1 MCKNVTLYGHL
12 TVDRILVDFKETPS
26 LGGIANVW
34 SGLVSQGQGLNVS
47 IQPLSIGHALVLVDK
62 ENNYRVGRCSFNV
75 KENPASPTD
84 SDWHHIS
91 YINQLNDTSFIS
103 ELDGIVSAD
112 ITKENPERCIDQLK
126 YLDYLF
132 IAKEDLFM
140 DIKDIGALVKGHV
153 IMHPPHGSSISDGK
167 TVEDYILPEELFL
180 SDVNVLGA
188 GDYFASG
195 FIKSM
200 ITGNDLK
207 KSVINSHHI
216 ATNLLKENLL

>member
-1 MCKNVTLYGHL
+1 MCKSVTLYGHL

-62 ENNYRVGRCSFNV
+62 ENNYRVGRGSFNV

-84 SDWHHIS
+84 DDWHHIS
-91 YINQLNDTSFIS
+91 YINQLSDISFLS
-103 ELDGIVSAD
+103 QLGGVVSAD
-112 ITKENPERCIDQLK
+112 ITKENPERSLDHLQ

-140 DIKDIGALVKGHV
+140 DILELGKLVKGYV
-153 IMHPPHGSSISDGK
+153 IMHHPHGSSISDGN
-167 TVEDYILPEELFL
+167 TVQDYALPEELFL
-180 SDVNVLGA
+180 SDINVLGA

-195 FIKSM
+195 FIRSM
-200 ITGNDLK
+200 ITGNELQD
-207 KSVINSHHI
+207 SVVKAHNI
-216 ATNLLKENLL
+216 ATNLMKEILL

>member
-91 YINQLNDTSFIS
+91 YINQLNDTSFMS

-153 IMHPPHGSSISDGK
+153 IMHHPHGSSISDGK

>member
-91 YINQLNDTSFIS
+91 YINQLNDTSFIP

-153 IMHPPHGSSISDGK
+153 IMHHPHGSSISDGK

>member
-12 TVDRILVDFKETPS
+12 TVDRIIVDFKETPS

-34 SGLVSQGQGLNVS
+34 AGLVSQGQGLNVS

-75 KENPASPTD
+75 KENVASPTD

-91 YINQLNDTSFIS
+91 YINQLSDTSFLS
-103 ELDGIVSAD
+103 KLNGIVSAD
-112 ITKENPERCIDQLK
+112 ITKENPERCVDQLNL
-126 YLDYLF
+126 LDYLF

-140 DIKDIGALVKGHV
+140 DIKDLGALVKGHV
-153 IMHPPHGSSISDGK
+153 IMHHPHGSIISDGNILEEY
-167 TVEDYILPEELFL
+167 TLPEDLFL

-200 ITGNDLK
+200 ISGNDIK
-207 KSVINSHHI
+207 KSVINSHRI

>member
-1 MCKNVTLYGHL
+1 MCKSVTLYGHL

-84 SDWHHIS
+84 DDWHHIS
-91 YINQLNDTSFIS
+91 YINQLSDISFLS
-103 ELDGIVSAD
+103 QLGGVVSAD
-112 ITKENPERCIDQLK
+112 ITKENPERSLDHLQ

-140 DIKDIGALVKGHV
+140 DILELGKLVKGYV
-153 IMHPPHGSSISDGK
+153 IMHHPHGSSISDGN
-167 TVEDYILPEELFL
+167 TVQDYALPEELFL
-180 SDVNVLGA
+180 SDINVLGA

-195 FIKSM
+195 FIRSM
-200 ITGNDLK
+200 ITGNELQD
-207 KSVINSHHI
+207 SVVKAHNI

>member
-1 MCKNVTLYGHL
+1 MCKSVTLYGHL

-91 YINQLNDTSFIS
+91 QFSCVCVVCNAATITFVGVGSCPATHCRQLT
-103 ELDGIVSAD
+103 AM
-112 ITKENPERCIDQLK
+112 RR
-126 YLDYLF
+126 
-132 IAKEDLFM
+132 
-140 DIKDIGALVKGHV
+140 
-153 IMHPPHGSSISDGK
+153 
-167 TVEDYILPEELFL
+167 
-180 SDVNVLGA
+180 
-188 GDYFASG
+188 
-195 FIKSM
+195 
-200 ITGNDLK
+200 
-207 KSVINSHHI
+207 
-216 ATNLLKENLL
+216 

>member
-12 TVDRILVDFKETPS
+12 TVDRIIVDFKETPS

-140 DIKDIGALVKGHV
+140 DIRDIGALVKGHV
-153 IMHPPHGSSISDGK
+153 IMHHPHGSSISDGK

>member
-132 IAKEDLFM
+132 IAKEDLFL

-153 IMHPPHGSSISDGK
+153 IMHHPHGSSISDGK

>member
-1 MCKNVTLYGHL
+1 MCKSISLYGHL
-12 TVDRILVDFKETPS
+12 TVDRILIDFKETSS

-34 SGLVSQGQGLNVS
+34 SGLVSLGQGMNVNL
-47 IQPLSIGHALVLVDK
+47 QPLSIGHALILVDK
-62 ENNYRVGRCSFNV
+62 ENNYRVGRGCLNI
-75 KENPASPTD
+75 KENKATPSD

-91 YINQLNDTSFIS
+91 YINQLSNISFVS
-103 ELDGIVSAD
+103 RLKGIVSAD
-112 ITKENPERCIDQLK
+112 ITKEEPERCIEALQ

-140 DIKDIGALVKGHV
+140 DIQELGSRVRGYV
-153 IMHPPHGSSISDGK
+153 IMHHPTGSVFTDGNS
-167 TVEDYILPEELFL
+167 VEEYDLPLDLYL

-200 ITGNDLK
+200 CDGNDVK
-207 KSVINSHHI
+207 QSVINAHKVASTLI
-216 ATNLLKENLL
+216 KQNLL

>member
-12 TVDRILVDFKETPS
+12 TVDRIIVDFKETPS

-91 YINQLNDTSFIS
+91 YINQLNDTSFIP

-153 IMHPPHGSSISDGK
+153 IMHHPHGSSISDGK

>member
-1 MCKNVTLYGHL
+1 MCKSVTLCGHL

-84 SDWHHIS
+84 DDWHHIS
-91 YINQLNDTSFIS
+91 YINQLSDISFLS
-103 ELDGIVSAD
+103 QLGGVVSAD
-112 ITKENPERCIDQLK
+112 ITKENPERSLDHLQ

-140 DIKDIGALVKGHV
+140 DILELGKLVKGYV
-153 IMHPPHGSSISDGK
+153 IMHHPHGSSISDGN
-167 TVEDYILPEELFL
+167 TVQDYALPEELFL
-180 SDVNVLGA
+180 SDINVLGA

-195 FIKSM
+195 FIRSM
-200 ITGNDLK
+200 ITGNELQD
-207 KSVINSHHI
+207 SVVKAHNI

>member
-1 MCKNVTLYGHL
+1 MCKSVTLYGHL

-62 ENNYRVGRCSFNV
+62 EYNYRVGRCSFNV

-84 SDWHHIS
+84 DDWHHIS
-91 YINQLNDTSFIS
+91 YINQLSDISFLS
-103 ELDGIVSAD
+103 QLGGVVSAD
-112 ITKENPERCIDQLK
+112 ITKENPERSLDHLQ

-140 DIKDIGALVKGHV
+140 DILELGKLVKGYV
-153 IMHPPHGSSISDGK
+153 IMHHPHGSSISDGN
-167 TVEDYILPEELFL
+167 TVQDYALPEELFL
-180 SDVNVLGA
+180 SDINVLGA

-195 FIKSM
+195 FIRSM
-200 ITGNDLK
+200 ITGNELQD
-207 KSVINSHHI
+207 SVVKAHNI

>member
-1 MCKNVTLYGHL
+1 MCKSVTLYGHL

-34 SGLVSQGQGLNVS
+34 AGVVSQGQGLNGS

-75 KENPASPTD
+75 KENVASPTD
-84 SDWHHIS
+84 DDWLHIS
-91 YINQLNDTSFIS
+91 YINQLSDTSFIPK
-103 ELDGIVSAD
+103 LKGIVSAD
-112 ITKENPERCIDQLK
+112 ITKENPERCIDLLQH
-126 YLDYLF
+126 LDYLF

-140 DIKDIGALVKGHV
+140 DILELGKMVRGYV
-153 IMHPPHGSSISDGK
+153 IMHHPHGSSISDGN
-167 TVEDYILPEELFL
+167 TIEDYVTPEELFL
-180 SDVNVLGA
+180 SDINVLGA

-195 FIKSM
+195 VIRSM
-200 ITGNDLK
+200 ITGNELQE
-207 KSVINSHHI
+207 SVVKAHHI

>member
-12 TVDRILVDFKETPS
+12 TVDRIIVDFKETPS

-91 YINQLNDTSFIS
+91 YINQLNDTSFMS

-140 DIKDIGALVKGHV
+140 DIRDIGALVKGHV
-153 IMHPPHGSSISDGK
+153 IMHHPHGSSISDGK

>member
-1 MCKNVTLYGHL
+1 MCKSVTLYGHL

-153 IMHPPHGSSISDGK
+153 IMHHPHGSSISDGK

>member
-1 MCKNVTLYGHL
+1 MCKSVTLYGHL

-91 YINQLNDTSFIS
+91 YINQLSDTSFVS
-103 ELDGIVSAD
+103 QLNGIVSAD
-112 ITKENPERCIDQLK
+112 ITKENPERCVDQLK

-140 DIKDIGALVKGHV
+140 DIKELGSLVKGHV
-153 IMHPPHGSSISDGK
+153 IMHHPHGSVISDGN
-167 TVEDYILPEELFL
+167 TVEEYVLPEL
-180 SDVNVLGA
+180 
-188 GDYFASG
+188 
-195 FIKSM
+195 
-200 ITGNDLK
+200 
-207 KSVINSHHI
+207 I
-216 ATNLLKENLL
+216 AV

>member
-1 MCKNVTLYGHL
+1 MCKSVTLYGHL

-91 YINQLNDTSFIS
+91 YINQLSDTSFVS
-103 ELDGIVSAD
+103 QLNGIVSAD
-112 ITKENPERCIDQLK
+112 ITKENPERCVDQLK
-126 YLDYLF
+126 HLDYLF

-140 DIKDIGALVKGHV
+140 DIKELGSLVRGHV
-153 IMHPPHGSSISDGK
+153 IMHHPHGSVISDGN
-167 TVEDYILPEELFL
+167 TVEEYVLPEELYL

-200 ITGNDLK
+200 ISGSDIKT
-207 KSVINSHHI
+207 SVVNSHHI

>member
-1 MCKNVTLYGHL
+1 MCKSVTLYGHL

-62 ENNYRVGRCSFNV
+62 ENNYRVVRCSFV
-75 KENPASPTD
+75 S
-84 SDWHHIS
+84 
-91 YINQLNDTSFIS
+91 QLN
-103 ELDGIVSAD
+103 GIVSAD
-112 ITKENPERCIDQLK
+112 ITKENPERCVDQLK
-126 YLDYLF
+126 HLDYLF

-140 DIKDIGALVKGHV
+140 DIKELGSLVKGHV
-153 IMHPPHGSSISDGK
+153 IMHHPHGSVISDGN
-167 TVEDYILPEELFL
+167 TVEEYVLPEELYL
-180 SDVNVLGA
+180 SDINVLGA

-200 ITGNDLK
+200 ISGSDIKT
-207 KSVINSHHI
+207 SVVNSHHI

>member
-12 TVDRILVDFKETPS
+12 TVDRIIVDFKETPS

-132 IAKEDLFM
+132 IAKEDLFL

-153 IMHPPHGSSISDGK
+153 IMHHPHGSSISDGK

>member
-1 MCKNVTLYGHL
+1 MCKSVTLYGHL

-34 SGLVSQGQGLNVS
+34 TGLVSQGQGLNVS

-84 SDWHHIS
+84 DDWHHIS
-91 YINQLNDTSFIS
+91 YINQLSDISFLS
-103 ELDGIVSAD
+103 QLGGVVSAD
-112 ITKENPERCIDQLK
+112 ITKENPERSLDHLQ

-140 DIKDIGALVKGHV
+140 DILELGKLVKGYV
-153 IMHPPHGSSISDGK
+153 IMHHPHGSSISDGN
-167 TVEDYILPEELFL
+167 TVQDYALPEELFL
-180 SDVNVLGA
+180 SDINVLGA

-195 FIKSM
+195 FIRSM
-200 ITGNDLK
+200 ITGNELQD
-207 KSVINSHHI
+207 SVVKAHNI

>member
-1 MCKNVTLYGHL
+1 MCKSVTLYGHL

-91 YINQLNDTSFIS
+91 YINQLSDTSFIS
-103 ELDGIVSAD
+103 KLNGIVSAD
-112 ITKENPERCIDQLK
+112 ITKENPERCVDQLG

-140 DIKDIGALVKGHV
+140 DIKELGALVKGHV
-153 IMHPPHGSSISDGK
+153 IMHHPHGSAISDGK
-167 TVEDYILPEELFL
+167 TVEEYVLPEELYL

-200 ITGNDLK
+200 ISGSDIKT
-207 KSVINSHHI
+207 SVVNSHHI

>member
-1 MCKNVTLYGHL
+1 MCKSVTLYGHL

-84 SDWHHIS
+84 DDWHHIS
-91 YINQLNDTSFIS
+91 YINQLSDISFLS
-103 ELDGIVSAD
+103 QLEGVVSAD
-112 ITKENPERCIDQLK
+112 ITKENPERSLDHLK

-140 DIKDIGALVKGHV
+140 DILELGKLVKGYV
-153 IMHPPHGSSISDGK
+153 IMHHPHGSSISDGN
-167 TVEDYILPEELFL
+167 TVQDYALPEELFL
-180 SDVNVLGA
+180 SDINVLGA

-195 FIKSM
+195 FIRSM
-200 ITGNDLK
+200 ITGNELQD
-207 KSVINSHHI
+207 SVVKAHNI

>member
-1 MCKNVTLYGHL
+1 MCKSVTLYGHL

-91 YINQLNDTSFIS
+91 YINQLSDTSFVS
-103 ELDGIVSAD
+103 QLNGIVSAD
-112 ITKENPERCIDQLK
+112 ITKENPERCVDQLK

-140 DIKDIGALVKGHV
+140 DIKELGSLVKGNV
-153 IMHPPHGSSISDGK
+153 IMHHPHGSVISDGN
-167 TVEDYILPEELFL
+167 TVEEYVLPEELYL
-180 SDVNVLGA
+180 SDINVLGA

-200 ITGNDLK
+200 ISGNDIK
-207 KSVINSHHI
+207 TSVVNSHRI

>member
-1 MCKNVTLYGHL
+1 MCKSVTLYGHL

-84 SDWHHIS
+84 DDWHHIS
-91 YINQLNDTSFIS
+91 YINQLSDISFLS
-103 ELDGIVSAD
+103 QLGGVVSAD
-112 ITKENPERCIDQLK
+112 ITKENPERSLDHLQ

-132 IAKEDLFM
+132 IAKEDMFM
-140 DIKDIGALVKGHV
+140 DILELGKLVKGYV
-153 IMHPPHGSSISDGK
+153 IMHHPHGSSISDGN
-167 TVEDYILPEELFL
+167 TVQDYALPEELFL
-180 SDVNVLGA
+180 SDINVLGA

-195 FIKSM
+195 FIRSM
-200 ITGNDLK
+200 ITGNELQD
-207 KSVINSHHI
+207 SVVKAHNI

>member
-1 MCKNVTLYGHL
+1 MCKSVTLYGHL

-84 SDWHHIS
+84 DDWHHIS
-91 YINQLNDTSFIS
+91 YINQLSDTSFVS
-103 ELDGIVSAD
+103 QLNGIVSAD
-112 ITKENPERCIDQLK
+112 ITKENPERCVDQLK
-126 YLDYLF
+126 YFDYLF

-140 DIKDIGALVKGHV
+140 DIKELGSLVKGHV
-153 IMHPPHGSSISDGK
+153 IMHPPHGSVISDGN
-167 TVEDYILPEELFL
+167 TVEEYVLPEELYL

-200 ITGNDLK
+200 ISGSDIKT
-207 KSVINSHHI
+207 SVVNSHHI

>member
-91 YINQLNDTSFIS
+91 YIKQLNDTSFIS

-153 IMHPPHGSSISDGK
+153 IMHHPHGSSISDGK

>member
-12 TVDRILVDFKETPS
+12 TVDRIIVDFKETPS

-153 IMHPPHGSSISDGK
+153 IMHHPHGSSISDGK

>member
-1 MCKNVTLYGHL
+1 MCKSVTLYGHL
-12 TVDRILVDFKETPS
+12 TVDRILVGFKETPS

-62 ENNYRVGRCSFNV
+62 ENNYRVGRCSFNI

-84 SDWHHIS
+84 DYWHHIS
-91 YINQLNDTSFIS
+91 YINQLSDTSFIPK
-103 ELDGIVSAD
+103 LNGIVSAD
-112 ITKENPERCIDQLK
+112 ITKENPERCIDQLQ

-140 DIKDIGALVKGHV
+140 DILELGKKVKGYV
-153 IMHPPHGSSISDGK
+153 IMHDPHGSSISDGN
-167 TVEDYILPEELFL
+167 TVDDYFLPEELYL
-180 SDVNVLGA
+180 SDINVLGA

-195 FIKSM
+195 FIRSM
-200 ITGNDLK
+200 IKGNELK
-207 KSVINSHHI
+207 ESVIKAHHI

>member
-1 MCKNVTLYGHL
+1 MCKSITLYGHL
-12 TVDRILVDFKETPS
+12 TVDRILIDFKETSS

-34 SGLVSQGQGLNVS
+34 SGLVSLGQGMNVN
-47 IQPLSIGHALVLVDK
+47 IQPLSIGHALILVDK
-62 ENNYRVGRCSFNV
+62 ENNYRVGRGCLNI
-75 KENPASPTD
+75 KENKASPSD

-91 YINQLNDTSFIS
+91 YINQLSDISFIS
-103 ELDGIVSAD
+103 RLKGIVSAD
-112 ITKENPERCIDQLK
+112 ITKEEPERCIDALQ

-140 DIKDIGALVKGHV
+140 DIQELGSRVRGYV
-153 IMHPPHGSSISDGK
+153 IMHHPTGSVFTDGK
-167 TVEDYILPEELFL
+167 TVEEYDLPTDLYL

-200 ITGNDLK
+200 CDGHAVK
-207 KSVINSHHI
+207 ESVINAHKVASTLI
-216 ATNLLKENLL
+216 KQNLL

>member
-1 MCKNVTLYGHL
+1 MCKSVTLYGHL

-34 SGLVSQGQGLNVS
+34 AGLVSQGQGLNVS
-47 IQPLSIGHALVLVDK
+47 IQPLSVGHALVLVDK

-84 SDWHHIS
+84 DYWHHIS
-91 YINQLNDTSFIS
+91 YINQLSDASFIPK
-103 ELDGIVSAD
+103 LKGIVSAD
-112 ITKENPERCIDQLK
+112 ITKENPERCIDLLQH
-126 YLDYLF
+126 LDYLF

-140 DIKDIGALVKGHV
+140 DILELGKKVKGHV
-153 IMHPPHGSSISDGK
+153 IMHHPHGSSITDGI
-167 TVEDYILPEELFL
+167 TVNDYSTPEELFL
-180 SDVNVLGA
+180 SDINVLGA

-195 FIKSM
+195 VIRSM
-200 ITGNDLK
+200 IMGGNLK
-207 KSVINSHHI
+207 ESVINAHHI

>member
-1 MCKNVTLYGHL
+1 MCKSVTLYGHL

-47 IQPLSIGHALVLVDK
+47 IQPLSIGVALVLVDK
-62 ENNYRVGRCSFNV
+62 ENNYRVGRCSFKV

-84 SDWHHIS
+84 DDWHHIS
-91 YINQLNDTSFIS
+91 YINQLSDISFLS
-103 ELDGIVSAD
+103 QLGGVVSAD
-112 ITKENPERCIDQLK
+112 ITKENPERSLDHLQ

-140 DIKDIGALVKGHV
+140 DILELGKLVKGYV
-153 IMHPPHGSSISDGK
+153 IMHHPHGSSISDGN
-167 TVEDYILPEELFL
+167 TVQDYALPEELFL
-180 SDVNVLGA
+180 SDINVLGA

-195 FIKSM
+195 FIRSM
-200 ITGNDLK
+200 ITGNELQD
-207 KSVINSHHI
+207 SVVKAHNI

>member
-153 IMHPPHGSSISDGK
+153 IMHHPHGSSISDGK